1 MAVGT
6 TTGDRFAVMRF
17 LLIKVF
23 FFCSFQFLL
32 ILMHSTKQLWVPC
45 PLPAVVRLHV
55 AFVMDDYFAVDTKH
69 TEEKERH
76 RDSVMGWRGI
86 FCEIKKHGR
95 LCNEKCIA
103 SSLVLVVWRLEARL
117 DYLSTLQRKAS
128 SDFVAFFI
136 YIPVR
141 SYHLKNERSD
151 WRWLAWSAFSMWEVL
166 ECNSPS
172 WYCKAFFKIL
182 LLNACSGSLLGT
194 LMTHTLQF
202 AGEVPEELLLEVG
215 SPWASAVHG

>member
-95 LCNEKCIA
+95 LCNEKYIA

-128 SDFVAFFI
+128 SDFVAFF
-136 YIPVR
+136 YLHTSSKLPFEEWTLW
-141 SYHLKNERSD
+141 LKMV
-151 WRWLAWSAFSMWEVL
+151 AWSAFSMWEVL
-166 ECNSPS
+166 ECNSLS